1 MTTPSALELTQQLV
15 RIDTRNPPG
24 DESECAELLAGLL
37 RGGGIEV
44 NAHEFAPGRTSLV
57 ARLKGRGEK
66 KPLCFGGHIDVVPL
80 GAKPW
85 SVDPFAAEII
95 DGKLYGRGTTD
106 MKAGIAAF
114 VHTALTLAD
123 EGREGAADIEMAICA
138 GEETG
143 CEGSFYLAKTGA
155 LSEAGAIVIA
165 EPTSNYPIVG
175 HKGALWLKVETKG
188 ITAHGSMPEIG
199 DNAVYKA
206 ARAVTKLENLRFE
219 LTPHELL
226 GKSTLN
232 VGTFEGGLNLNSVP
246 DRAAFTVDIRTIP
259 EHDHQEILDGIT
271 ERLGEDAIIESMI
284 DVDGVHTP
292 SDNEWMQQVYAIMEP
307 LLGERIEPRG
317 APYFTDA
324 SALTPAY
331 GCPPTV
337 ILGPGDMKM
346 AHQTD
351 EYCEVRRVEQ
361 AAEAY
366 LAIARNWLEL

>member
-1 MTTPSALELTQQLV
+1 MTIPSALELTQQLV

-24 DESECAELLAGLL
+24 DESECAEYLEGLL
-37 RGGGIEV
+37 RAAGIEV
-44 NAHEFAPGRTSLV
+44 SAHEFAPGRRSLV
-57 ARLKGRGEK
+57 ARLKGRGDK

-95 DGKLYGRGTTD
+95 EGKLYGRGTTD

-143 CEGSFYLAKTGA
+143 CEGSFHLAKTGA

-188 ITAHGSMPEIG
+188 VTAHGSMPEVG
-199 DNAVYKA
+199 ENAVYKA
-206 ARAVTKLENLRFE
+206 ARAVTKLEEMRFDVK
-219 LTPHELL
+219 PHGLL
-226 GKSTLN
+226 GKSSLN

-259 EHDHQEILDGIT
+259 EHDHGEILT
-271 ERLGEDAIIESMI
+271 ELRESLGDDALIESMV

-292 SDNEWMQQVYAIMEP
+292 PENEWMQQVFEIMQQF
-307 LLGERIEPRG
+307 LGERIEPRG
-317 APYFTDA
+317 APYYTDA
-324 SALTPAY
+324 AALTPAY
-331 GCPPTV
+331 GRPPTV

-351 EYCEVRRVEQ
+351 EYCDVRDIEQ
-361 AAEAY
+361 AAQAY
-366 LAIARNWLEL
+366 LTIARKWLEL

>member
-1 MTTPSALELTQQLV
+1 MTIPSALELTQQLV

-24 DESECAELLAGLL
+24 DESECADYLADLL
-37 RGGGIEV
+37 RDAGIEV
-44 NAHEFAPGRTSLV
+44 SAHEFAPGRRSLV
-57 ARLKGRGEK
+57 ARLKGRGDK

-80 GAKPW
+80 GATPW
-85 SVDPFAAEII
+85 SVDPFAAEVI

-114 VHTALTLAD
+114 VHTALTLAG
-123 EGREGAADIEMAICA
+123 EGREGAADIEMAVCA

-143 CEGSFYLAKTGA
+143 CEGSFHLAKTGA
-155 LSEAGAIVIA
+155 LGEAGAIVIA

-188 ITAHGSMPEIG
+188 ITAHGSMPEVG
-199 DNAVYKA
+199 ENAVYKA
-206 ARAVTKLENLRFE
+206 ARAVIKLEDMRFDVK
-219 LTPHELL
+219 PHGLL
-226 GKSTLN
+226 GNSSLN

-259 EHDHQEILDGIT
+259 EHDHGEILTGLR
-271 ERLGEDAIIESMI
+271 ERLGDDALIESVV

-292 SDNEWMQQVYAIMEP
+292 PEDEWMQQVFAIMEQI
-307 LLGERIEPRG
+307 LGESIEPRG
-317 APYFTDA
+317 APYYTDA

-331 GCPPTV
+331 GRPPTV

-351 EYCEVRRVEQ
+351 EYCDIRDIEQ
-361 AAEAY
+361 AAQAY
-366 LAIARNWLEL
+366 LTIARKWLEL